1 MFQSVVR
8 SFLRDLHIVNMR
20 FTPAGRC
27 DFNKAGFAAH
37 LINRTA
43 AAVAHRRTKAAAHL
57 IDDGKNASFV
67 GNHTFNT
74 FRYKLINIAVIVVLE
89 VTVGRAFVHSAERAH
104 TAVALVGAALIQNDF
119 ARSFV
124 STGKHTAHHDGIGT
138 GCDGFC
144 DVAGEADTA
153 VSDQRNTGALK
164 SFGNVRDGSNLRNTD
179 TGNNASRTN
188 RTRADADFNSVCT
201 VFNEG
206 QSSSGSSNVS
216 ANNLNLRIVLR

>member
-27 DFNKAGFAAH
+27 DFNKAGLVAH

-43 AAVAHRRTKAAAHL
+43 AAVAHRRTQTAAHL

-67 GNHTFNT
+67 GDHTFDA
-74 FRYKLINIAVIVVLE
+74 FRNKLINVAVVVVLE
-89 VTVGRAFVHSAERAH
+89 VTVGRTFIHGAERTH
-104 TAVALVGAALIQNDF
+104 TAVALVRAALVKNDF

-124 STGKHTAHHDGIGT
+124 GTCKHAAHHDGIGA

-144 DVAGEADTA
+144 DVAGKTDTA

-164 SFGNVRDGSNLRNTD
+164 SFGNVGNSCNLRNTD

-188 RTRADADFNSVCT
+188 GTRADPDFNSVCT

-206 QSSSGSSNVS
+206 
-216 ANNLNLRIVLR
+216 